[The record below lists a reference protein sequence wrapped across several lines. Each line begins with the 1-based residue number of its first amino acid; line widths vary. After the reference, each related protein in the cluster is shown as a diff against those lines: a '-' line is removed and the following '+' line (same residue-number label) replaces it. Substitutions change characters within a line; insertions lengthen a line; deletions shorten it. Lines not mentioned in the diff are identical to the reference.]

1 MSPAECRPER
11 KVNEN
16 QDRLMDQILEEAA
29 RKNGPPDLRTKIMAA
44 ASNKAPRVTGK
55 LIALPQRRMRVLPI
69 AITAIAALIVL
80 AVLVNIDFVR
90 EMVTRA
96 NSGTGAT
103 SAGLEPQ
110 RQPATNQATEEPKP
124 IRAPS
129 VSDGSAVQP
138 SREQPKEQPKPD
150 HPKPEDPRKPDEV
163 KKPEE
168 KPPEERKP
176 DGEVEKPS
184 QPEETKPPEQVEKPK
199 PDGTEVLKPEPVVA
213 HWRHQGQWTYGLK
226 ITYPNDGRSR
236 PEKDGTRVHGEEE
249 YPVYS
254 GALIS
259 AQCFTFT
266 LANSGKLYL
275 TGEVSIVIE
284 QGGLRL
290 DITKDDFFIDNMGT
304 GKPLKVSMGELS
316 MDVRE
321 GAAMFSHTSSGLAV
335 MCTDGQ
341 IDAENKAILAGH
353 TATLGKRGLSAIREM
368 TKKQWDEPMLGNI
381 PARVMH
387 VETFDEEP
395 EGGIYGGKID
405 DDILHCKGHG
415 EYVAFRFNPT
425 LKLLPRMAVRFSVRY
440 SKAKRLQ
447 LEMFEQGNDQ
457 PWLIHL
463 APEQGDWVEVTV
475 KFDELR
481 LREKPDAR
489 LSADTLLRNFK
500 LYVEG
505 EKDASLEIDWV
516 EFVRLGPGE

>member
-1 MSPAECRPER
+1 M
-11 KVNEN
+11 NDN
-16 QDRLMDQILEEAA
+16 QDRLMDQIIEEAA
-29 RKNGPPDLRTKIMAA
+29 RKNGPPDLRAKIMAA
-44 ASNKAPRVTGK
+44 AGNKAAPRTTGK
-55 LIALPQRRMRVLPI
+55 LIALPQRRVRVLPI
-69 AITAIAALIVL
+69 AITAIAALVVL
-80 AVLVNIDFVR
+80 TVLMNIDFVR
-90 EMVTRA
+90 ELVTRSQ
-96 NSGTGAT
+96 NGTGAP
-103 SAGLEPQ
+103 SASTELDSKK
-110 RQPATNQATEEPKP
+110 QPASNQATEEPKP
-124 IRAPS
+124 VRAPS
-129 VSDGSAVQP
+129 VSDGSAIP
-138 SREQPKEQPKPD
+138 PAIEPPKEQPKPD
-150 HPKPEDPRKPDEV
+150 QPKPESPRKPDEV

-168 KPPEERKP
+168 KTPEERKP
-176 DGEVEKPS
+176 EGVVEEPKK
-184 QPEETKPPEQVEKPK
+184 PEETKPPEQVEKPK
-199 PDGTEVLKPEPVVA
+199 PDGTEVPKPEAVVA
-213 HWRHQGQWTYGLK
+213 HWRHQGQWTYGLR

-249 YPVYS
+249 FPVYS

-259 AQCFTFT
+259 AECFAFT
-266 LANSGKLYL
+266 LAGSGKLYL
-275 TGEVSIVIE
+275 TGAISMVLEGDVLHIE
-284 QGGLRL
+284 
-290 DITKDDFFIDNMGT
+290 ITKDDFFIDNMGT

-321 GAAMFSHTSSGLAV
+321 GAAMFSNTSSGLTV
-335 MCTDGQ
+335 FCTDGQ

-353 TATLGKRGLSAIREM
+353 TATLSKRGLSATREM

-463 APEQGDWVEVTV
+463 TPEQGDWVTVTV

-489 LSADTLLRNFK
+489 LSVDTLLRNFK